1 MGSERRP
8 DQGVTGAA
16 ELAAVVARV
25 WPDGVD
31 AVEPLGGG
39 ITNHNYKVDAG
50 GESFVLRIGGAETEL
65 LGIDRAHERD
75 ASLVAAGLGIAP
87 DVVSFVEPEGHLV
100 TRFVAG
106 TVGEVSVEEAAGLL
120 RRLHTGPPIP
130 GRFDAL
136 AVVDE
141 YAVLARSRG
150 VSLPEA
156 FTQARTVGAAVAA
169 RLGRRP
175 EAPCHNDLL
184 AANFISGV
192 GRTWI
197 VDWEYAAMGDPAF
210 DLANF
215 AVSNGLDEE
224 GDAELLCAY
233 GSDETDVHV
242 LMRYLSDFREAMWGV
257 LQQAISTLDFDFE
270 TYARDH
276 FERLSETASE
286 PRFRTALTSVQ

>member
-1 MGSERRP
+1 M
-8 DQGVTGAA
+8 TGTS

-25 WPDGVD
+25 WPQGVD

-75 ASLVAAGLGIAP
+75 ASQVAAALGIAP

-100 TRFVAG
+100 TRFVEG
-106 TVGEVSVEEAAGLL
+106 TVGDVSVEDAARLL
-120 RRLHTGPPIP
+120 RRLHDGPSLP

-141 YAVLARSRG
+141 YAARARSRG

-156 FTQARTVGAAVAA
+156 FTQARAVGAAVGA

-184 AANFISGV
+184 AANFISAG

-224 GDAELLCAY
+224 GDAELLGAY
-233 GSDETDVHV
+233 GSGEADVHV

-257 LQQAISTLDFDFE
+257 LQQAISTIDFDFE
-270 TYARDH
+270 AYADEH

-286 PRFRTALTSVQ
+286 PRFRTALTSGH

>member
-1 MGSERRP
+1 VGPEGRP
-8 DQGVTGAA
+8 DPGVTDAA
-16 ELAAVVARV
+16 ELAAVIARV

-65 LGIDRAHERD
+65 LGIDRANERD
-75 ASLVAAGLGIAP
+75 ASLVAAALGIAP

-106 TVGEVSVEEAAGLL
+106 KAGEVSVVDAAALL
-120 RRLHTGPPIP
+120 RRLHAGPQIP
-130 GRFDAL
+130 GRFDVL

-141 YAVLARSRG
+141 YATRARVRG
-150 VSLPEA
+150 VSPPEA
-156 FTQARTVGAAVAA
+156 FAEARRVGEAVAA

-184 AANFISGV
+184 AANFISGD

-215 AVSNGLDEE
+215 AVSNGLDQE
-224 GDAELLCAY
+224 GDAELLRAY
-233 GSDETDVHV
+233 GSDEADVHV

-257 LQQAISTLDFDFE
+257 LQQAISTLDFDFAA
-270 TYARDH
+270 YAGEH
-276 FERLSETASE
+276 FERLARTESEA
-286 PRFRTALTSVQ
+286 RFRSVLRSR